1 MFEIVVG
8 AIIIMLFGGLIA
20 YLVYFMGGIERRKR

>member
-8 AIIIMLFGGLIA
+8 AVILLLGALIA
-20 YLVYFMGGIERRKR
+20 YLAYLMGGIDRRKP